1 MNKGNSH
8 KTTNGDDWSAER
20 WHCQKTW
27 SYSLRV
33 KSATKQKLENKYH
46 PEGEMWND

>member
-1 MNKGNSH
+1 MGMIGALKDG
-8 KTTNGDDWSAER
+8 TVR
-20 WHCQKTW
+20 KTW

-33 KSATKQKLENKYH
+33 KSASKQKLENKYH